1 MCKTNCELKRGRIL
15 FHIAF
20 LVGFFALINPLWSQ
34 EDADIALG
42 TRLELFVDYYLI
54 DSLKNS
60 QLVLHHPVD
69 EGPVLHFDKPWEGPF
84 CGYCTVIKDGDTYKL
99 YYRGL
104 PEAGKDGSDNETTCY
119 AESVDGIIWIK
130 PDINKYEK
138 FGSRNNNIILA
149 ENAPF
154 SHNFSPFLD
163 TSPVVDP
170 NEKYKALAG
179 TKSTGLF
186 AFTSPDGIIWEKAG
200 SNPVITDGIFD
211 SQNVAFWSEQEHCY
225 VSYFRTWT
233 GEGYQGKRT
242 VSRATSPD
250 FKLWSPTEKMSF
262 GNTPL
267 EHLYTNQTH
276 AYFRAPHI
284 YIATA
289 ARFMPN
295 RQVLTDEE
303 AQALQ
308 VNPKY
313 YKDCSDVV
321 LITSRGGNIYDRTF
335 MESFIR
341 PGIGPQNW
349 VSRSNYPALN
359 IVQTGPEEMSLYV
372 NQDYAQPTAHLRRY
386 SMRLDGFSS
395 IKAGYSGGEMITK
408 PFTFEG
414 ENLFLNFAT
423 SAAGEIKVEVLKVN
437 GEIIEGFAASD
448 CRPVIGNEI
457 RKKVSWRQGSALNNL
472 KEKVIRLRFKMKDAD
487 LYAIKFE

>member
-1 MCKTNCELKRGRIL
+1 V
-15 FHIAF
+15 FA
-20 LVGFFALINPLWSQ
+20 GFFALLNPALSQQNTTIINLQS
-34 EDADIALG
+34 
-42 TRLELFVDYYLI
+42 RLELFVDHYLI
-54 DSLKNS
+54 DTLKNT
-60 QLVLHHPVD
+60 QLVLHHPID
-69 EGPVLHFDKPWEGPF
+69 EGPVMYFDQPWEGPF
-84 CGYCTVIKDGDTYKL
+84 CGYCTVIKDGGKYKL

-104 PEAGKDGSDNETTCY
+104 PEAGKDGSNNETTCY
-119 AESVDGIIWIK
+119 AESQDGISWIK
-130 PDINKYEK
+130 PDINIYDK

-149 ENAPF
+149 EDAPF

-163 TSPVVDP
+163 TNPAADP
-170 NEKYKALAG
+170 NEQYKALAG
-179 TKSTGLF
+179 KKNTGLF
-186 AFTSPDGIIWEKAG
+186 AFTSPDGIIWEKVGDA
-200 SNPVITDGIFD
+200 PVITDGIFD

-233 GEGYQGKRT
+233 GEGYNGKRT
-242 VSRATSPD
+242 VSRATSAD
-250 FKLWSPTEKMSF
+250 FIQWTSTEEMSF
-262 GNTPL
+262 GDTPL

-284 YIATA
+284 YVATA

-303 AQALQ
+303 ALALQ

-321 LITSRGGNIYDRTF
+321 LITSRGGKEYDRTF

-359 IVQTGPEEMSLYV
+359 IVPTGPAEMSLYV

-395 IKAGYSGGEMITK
+395 VSAGYFGGEMITK
-408 PFTFEG
+408 PFSFKG
-414 ENLFLNFAT
+414 DNLYLNFAT
-423 SAAGEIKVEVLKVN
+423 SAAGEIKVEILNVD
-437 GEIIEGFAASD
+437 GQIIEGFAAAD
-448 CRPVIGNEI
+448 NRPVIGNEI
-457 RKKVSWRQGSALNNL
+457 RKKVTWREGSELNTL
-472 KEKVIRLRFKMKDAD
+472 KEKVIRLRFRIKDAD
-487 LYAIKFE
+487 LYAIQFE